1 MDSSLISLH
10 SLASA
15 IGLGLLIGA
24 VRERAQQDHEHAVAG
39 VRTHVMVAVAG
50 ALGMALGL
58 AVLIAVLLVLGG
70 LVVASYIRSAPV
82 DPGMTGEV
90 ALPVTAL
97 LAALAHSHPGLAAG
111 LAVVV
116 AVVLYAKDPLHQ
128 FVRNRL
134 SEQELREVLLLA
146 GASLV
151 VMPLLPD
158 EAVDPWGVLVPS
170 RLWRMVILIMVVGM
184 AGQLA
189 LRTFGARWGMSLA
202 GFLAGFASSTAA
214 VVGFGHRARSEPAHA
229 APAAAGALF
238 ANLGSLA
245 LFASVVAAAAPR
257 LLAAVALPL
266 MVGAA
271 ALLMAAASG
280 TLRAGGSASLP
291 EEGRSQAFSL
301 VHALVLAGAMG
312 MLLLVS
318 AWLQEQFGSAGV
330 LFASAAV
337 AVAELHAAAASIA
350 QLAADSQLEP
360 DVATWGLLLLLLVSA
375 LAKSV
380 LAFVSGGAKYGW
392 RVASGLLLMAAAAS
406 ITLLLQA
413 GGLARTA

>member
-1 MDSSLISLH
+1 MEASVISLH

-24 VRERAQQDHEHAVAG
+24 VRERAQPEHPHAAAG
-39 VRTHVMVAVAG
+39 VRTHVMVALAG
-50 ALGMALGL
+50 ALGAAMGV
-58 AVLIAVLLVLGG
+58 AVLIAVLLVLGA
-70 LVVASYIRSAPV
+70 LTVASYVRTAPT
-82 DPGMTGEV
+82 DPGLTGEV

-116 AVVLYAKDPLHQ
+116 AVLLYAKDPLHQ
-128 FVRNRL
+128 FVRRRL

-170 RLWRMVILIMVVGM
+170 RLWRMVILIMAVGM

-189 LRTFGARWGMSLA
+189 LRTFGARWGLPLA
-202 GFLAGFASSTAA
+202 GFLSGFASSTAA
-214 VVGFGHRARSEPAHA
+214 VMGFGHRARAERAHV

-238 ANLGSLA
+238 ANLGSMT
-245 LFASVVAAAAPR
+245 LFAAVVAAASPH

-266 MVGAA
+266 AIGAA
-271 ALLMAAASG
+271 TLLTIAAFGA
-280 TLRAGGSASLP
+280 LRAGRNAELP
-291 EEGRSQAFSL
+291 DEGRSQAFRLS
-301 VHALVLAGAMG
+301 HALVLAGAMG
-312 MLLLVS
+312 ILLLVS
-318 AWLQEQFGSAGV
+318 AWLQGRYGNTGV
-330 LFASAAV
+330 LVASAAV
-337 AVAELHAAAASIA
+337 ALAELHAAAASLA
-350 QLAADSQLEP
+350 QLAADSQL
-360 DVATWGLLLLLLVSA
+360 DTQTASWGLLLLLLVSA

-380 LAFVSGGAKYGW
+380 LAFVSGGADYGF
-392 RVASGLLLMAAAAS
+392 RVAAGLLTMVGAAGIALQ
-406 ITLLLQA
+406 LLSA
-413 GGLARTA
+413 